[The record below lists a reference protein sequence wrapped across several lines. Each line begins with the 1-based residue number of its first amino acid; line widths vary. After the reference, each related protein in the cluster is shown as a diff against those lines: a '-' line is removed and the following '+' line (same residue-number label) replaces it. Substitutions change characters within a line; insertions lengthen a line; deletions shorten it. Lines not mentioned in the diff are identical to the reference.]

1 MFLSRLET
9 RCQPLISRL
18 KFLQRLGRCTLA
30 AGVLIFISLLVGMA
44 GYHWLEQFTWLDA
57 FDNAAMILSGM
68 GPLSVPH
75 TTTGKLFEGLYA
87 LYSGLVLI
95 IATGIILAPI
105 IHRVMHR
112 FHLEDDAGQA
122 Q

>member
-9 RCQPLISRL
+9 KCQPLLDRL
-18 KFLQRLGRCTLA
+18 AFIQRLGRCFLA
-30 AGVLIFISLLVGMA
+30 ASALIFVSLLGGMC
-44 GYHWLEQFTWLDA
+44 GYHFFERMAWLDA

-75 TTTGKLFEGLYA
+75 TTWGKLFAGLYA

-105 IHRVMHR
+105 VHRVMHR
-112 FHLEDDAGQA
+112 FHLEEEGERE
-122 Q
+122 

>member
-1 MFLSRLET
+1 MFLSRLESK
-9 RCQPLISRL
+9 CQPLLDRL
-18 KFLQRLGRCTLA
+18 AFIQRLGRCFLLA
-30 AGVLIFISLLVGMA
+30 SALIFLSLLLGMC
-44 GYHWLEQFTWLDA
+44 GYHGLEHMKWIDA

-68 GPLSVPH
+68 GPLSVPQ
-75 TTTGKLFEGLYA
+75 TWCGKLFAGLYA

-105 IHRVMHR
+105 VHRVMHR
-112 FHLEDDAGQA
+112 FHLETEGEQ